1 LIPPPAPPA
10 AFFDV
15 DETLVAFKSMFRFLS
30 YYLRYRGE
38 PASSYERIAGE
49 FRRAAADGA
58 PRAEINRRYYT
69 VYAGEN
75 AARLSRAG
83 ADWFADES
91 RGDPFVPAAITELSR
106 LRERA
111 SVITL
116 ISGSFF
122 ACLDPIAESVGAT
135 WAIGTRPVVRRG
147 VLTGEVVT
155 PIIGEAKG
163 RAVRA
168 AAAIRGIDR
177 AACTAY
183 ADDSSDLPM
192 LYAVGQPVVVGDDTV
207 LLEHARH
214 EKWRTLPTSPG
225 SANY

>member
-1 LIPPPAPPA
+1 MTRAPAPRA

-15 DETLVAFKSMFRFLS
+15 DETLVSFKSMFRFLS
-30 YYLRYRGE
+30 YYLRHRGE
-38 PASSYERIAGE
+38 PASSYDRIAAA
-49 FRRAAADGA
+49 FKQAAAGGV

-69 VYAGEN
+69 IYAGEN
-75 AARLSRAG
+75 AASLSKAG
-83 ADWFADES
+83 ADWFAAES
-91 RGDPFVPAAITELSR
+91 RSDPFVPATIRELSR

-135 WAIGTRPVVRRG
+135 WSIGTRPVVRRG
-147 VLTGEVVT
+147 ALTGEVVT

-168 AAAIRGIDR
+168 AAAILGVDRG
-177 AACTAY
+177 ACTAY

-192 LYAVGQPVVVGDDTV
+192 LRAVGQPVVVGDDTV
-207 LLEHARH
+207 LLDRARR
-214 EKWRTLPTSPG
+214 ERWRVLPAAPQ
-225 SANY
+225 SAKY

>member
-1 LIPPPAPPA
+1 MTQVAKVRVEVPLA

-15 DETLVAFKSMFRFLS
+15 DETLVAFKSMFRFLA
-30 YYLRYRGE
+30 YYLRRRGE
-38 PASSYERIAGE
+38 PPSSYERIAGE
-49 FRRAAADGA
+49 LREAAANGT

-75 AARLSRAG
+75 AARLSQAG
-83 ADWFADES
+83 AAWFADEL
-91 RGDPFVPAAITELSR
+91 RGDPFVPATITELSG
-106 LRERA
+106 LHERS

-147 VLTGEVVT
+147 LLTGEVVT
-155 PIIGEAKG
+155 PLIGEAKG

-168 AAAIRGIDR
+168 AAAILGIDR
-177 AACTAY
+177 GACTAY

-192 LYAVGQPVVVGDDTV
+192 LRAVGQPVVVGDDEV
-207 LLEHARH
+207 LREHASRG
-214 EKWRTLPTSPG
+214 KWRTLPAS
-225 SANY
+225 